1 MAEKSAG
8 KWRVFTGNELGALF
22 GWWAV
27 QCWRRNG
34 AQNPDKTY
42 MLASTVSSKILD
54 TIAKKEGIH
63 FEDTLTGEANL
74 TFCIIQHENLFV
86 ENLFHFFTRKSVLI
100 FFSRTVIDSSD
111 LFFAP

>member
-1 MAEKSAG
+1 MLIFDYLWSKFLVLKPFLAVAEKSNG

-63 FEDTLTGEANL
+63 FEDTLTG
-74 TFCIIQHENLFV
+74 
-86 ENLFHFFTRKSVLI
+86 
-100 FFSRTVIDSSD
+100 
-111 LFFAP
+111 